1 MITTTA
7 NKLQTS
13 QKEQLNKAKT
23 LIEDKAA
30 LQAK

>member
-13 QKEQLNKAKT
+13 QKEQLNKTKI